1 MKEKILGL
9 SSEEVLKSREKYGSN
24 TLLKKKTKGLLYRL
38 WENLS
43 DPIIRILLLATALR
57 VLFSFGDCNWFEIGG
72 ILLAVFVAASVTTLS
87 EWGNEKTFE
96 KMSAGNSEK
105 RITVLRDGI
114 PENVCEGDLVVGD
127 IVYLHAGEEIPA
139 DGIVLEGSFTVD
151 QSALNGESAEAFK
164 SAKGKTESAWDL
176 ENTKQV
182 YRGSVAMEGNG
193 IMRVCRVGSQTYYGA
208 VAIGVQEETRESP
221 LKVRLRRLASQ
232 ISHIGY
238 LMAAL
243 VALTNLFF
251 TFIVS
256 NGFSPAYILADL
268 KNTPY
273 LLSSLLHA
281 FSIMITVV
289 VVAVPEGLP
298 MMITVLLSSNM
309 RRMQKDGVMVKK
321 MVGIETAGSLNI
333 LYTDKTGTL
342 TTGQM
347 SVDSFFTEHNTY
359 KSLHAL
365 KKEQNLYFL
374 LSLIAKYNT
383 ETVICGKTVH
393 GGNQTDRA
401 IAAFFSGEKESAADV
416 IERVPFDSNKKYAT
430 ATVRFVG
437 RDIEL
442 IKGAPEIIIGMCDR
456 VFEDKERRKLS
467 ARDALYSRYAQ
478 EAKSGKRILGFAYK
492 EKSQSGYT
500 FLCFAALKDKLRTG
514 TKQAV
519 EEVQRAGVQVV
530 MITGDGEETATHVA
544 TECGIIKKKS
554 TDAVISGEAL
564 RNMSDE
570 ALLSLIPSLRVIYR
584 ALPDD
589 KMRLVS
595 ASQKLG
601 LVVGMT
607 GDGINDAP
615 ALKNADIGFSMGSGT
630 DIAKSASDIVLLND
644 HFSAIGK
651 TVLYGRTIFHSIQ
664 KFVTFQLIMNLAACG
679 VSFLGQFIGIET
691 PITIVQMLWVNL
703 IMDTLGGLA
712 FAGEPPM
719 QYYMLEKPK
728 TRTAPILTRDM
739 IKKVFIIGGFTLS
752 VCMLYLKG
760 ALLNERFDASPDNK
774 EFLTGFYALFIFIG
788 LFNCLH
794 TRSDRFWPFHGVF
807 ENKPFILILSFI
819 SVIQILIIYRGGAL
833 FRSVPLS
840 IGQFSAI
847 ISLSFSVIP
856 FDFLRRCF
864 VKLKPLSDA
873 S

>member
-9 SSEEVLKSREKYGSN
+9 NSQEVEAARKKYGTN
-24 TLLKKKTKGLLYRL
+24 ALLKKKTKGILGRL
-38 WENLS
+38 IENLS
-43 DPIIRILLLATALR
+43 DPIIRILLLATGLR
-57 VLFSFGDCNWFEIGG
+57 VLFSFGTCNWFEIGG
-72 ILLAVFVAASVTTLS
+72 ILIAVFVAASVTTVS

-96 KMSAGNSEK
+96 KMSAGEK
-105 RITVLRDGI
+105 EKKISVIRNGNL
-114 PENVCEGDLVVGD
+114 ESLYEGELVVGD
-127 IVYLHAGEEIPA
+127 VVYLHAGECIPA
-139 DGIVLEGSFTVD
+139 DGILLEGRLSVD
-151 QSALNGESAEAFK
+151 QSALNGESSEVVKRAQENRDEEWK
-164 SAKGKTESAWDL
+164 LESP
-176 ENTKQV
+176 V
-182 YRGSVAMEGNG
+182 RIYRGSLITEGEG
-193 IMRVCRVGSQTYYGA
+193 IMRVYRVGKETYYGA

-238 LMAAL
+238 FMAAL

-251 TFIVS
+251 TFIVR
-256 NGFSPAYILADL
+256 NGFSAELILADL
-268 KNTPY
+268 RNTPY
-273 LLSSLLHA
+273 LISAILHA

-298 MMITVLLSSNM
+298 MMITVLLSANM

-342 TTGQM
+342 TTGQL
-347 SVDSFFTEHNTY
+347 SVDAFFTEKDTY
-359 KSLHAL
+359 KSIHAL
-365 KKEQNLYFL
+365 KKNQNLYFL
-374 LSLIAKYNT
+374 LSMIAKYNT
-383 ETVICGKTVH
+383 DTKIAGKTIH

-401 IAAFFSGEKESAADV
+401 IASFFASESGASADV
-416 IERVPFDSNKKYAT
+416 IAKNPFDSTKKYAT
-430 ATVRFVG
+430 VTVQTMG
-437 RDIEL
+437 RAITL
-442 IKGAPEIIIGMCDR
+442 IKGAPEIIINMCESTLDG
-456 VFEDKERRKLS
+456 EKRKKFLQ
-467 ARDALYSRYAQ
+467 ADTLLKKCAQ
-478 EAKSGKRILGFAYK
+478 EAKSGKRILAFAYK
-492 EKSQSGYT
+492 DAANDKYT
-500 FLCFAALKDKLRTG
+500 FLCFVSLRDKLRAG
-514 TKQAV
+514 AKDAV
-519 EEVQRAGVQVV
+519 EEVQRAGVQIV
-530 MITGDGEETATHVA
+530 MITGDGRETAEYIA
-544 TECGIIKKKS
+544 AECGIIKKPS
-554 TDAVISGEAL
+554 DGSISGEAL

-570 ALLSLIPSLRVIYR
+570 ELSLAIPSLRVIYR

-589 KMRLVS
+589 KMRLVT

-615 ALKNADIGFSMGSGT
+615 ALKNADIGFAMGSGT
-630 DIAKSASDIVLLND
+630 EIAKSAADIVLLND

-664 KFVTFQLIMNLAACG
+664 KFVSFQLIMNLAACG

-691 PITIVQMLWVNL
+691 PITIVQMLWVNM

-719 QYYMLEKPK
+719 RHYMLEKPK
-728 TRTAPILTRDM
+728 MRTAAILTGEM
-739 IKKVFIIGGFTLS
+739 VKKVLLIGGFTLAIC
-752 VCMLYLKG
+752 VLYLKG
-760 ALLNERFDASPDNK
+760 ILLSARFDAIPDNG

-794 TRSDRFWPFHGVF
+794 TRSDRFWTFHGIF
-807 ENKPFILILSFI
+807 DNKPFVFILSCI
-819 SVIQILIIYRGGAL
+819 AVIQVVIIYRGGAL

-840 IGQFSAI
+840 IGQFSSVVGLA
-847 ISLSFSVIP
+847 SMVIP

-864 VKLKPLSDA
+864 WKLKPSTDI